1 MAAGEL
7 SSQIERLVDHLRG
20 RRDHD
25 FSLADVASVTEVLIG
40 TMRSYFAG
48 IDTSIYRECRQLAD
62 YISNARKEIASL
74 EPGDLENARIPRAGL
89 ELDAIVRQ
97 TEEATNTIMTSA
109 ETIMNADPADVAA
122 FQSTVEQNILKIFE
136 ACSFQDITGQRISK
150 VVQTLAYVEGRIN
163 ELRNLLGI
171 TDEEIASAREQSA
184 AAGPRDPL
192 LSGPSLEGEGIDQDG
207 VDALMDPAA
216 SPDASADRKAPASQD
231 DIDALFD

>member
-1 MAAGEL
+1 MTADGEL
-7 SSQIERLVDHLRG
+7 SSQIELLVDHLRG

-40 TMRSYFAG
+40 TMRSYFSG

-74 EPGDLENARIPRAGL
+74 EPGDLEHARIPRAGL

-109 ETIMNADPADVAA
+109 EAIMNADPADVAA
-122 FQSTVEQNILKIFE
+122 FQGTVEQNILKIFE

-150 VVQTLAYVEGRIN
+150 VVQTLAYVETRIN

-171 TDEEIASAREQSA
+171 TDDEIAQARDA
-184 AAGPRDPL
+184 AASEDPPRDPL
-192 LSGPSLEGEGIDQDG
+192 LSGPALEGEGIDQRG
-207 VDALMDPAA
+207 VDALMDPAEA
-216 SPDASADRKAPASQD
+216 PEKKSPASQD
-231 DIDALFD
+231 EIDALFD